1 MKLRLV
7 ALLILNVVSVNAIG
21 QVSVSMVQLLSDG
34 ETFNGASVEVF
45 GYMTSVGGAALY
57 LTRDHVGDTPSSVGL
72 KVTDEMAENFKK
84 CRSKYVRI
92 VGDLVFEDGAPYLEN
107 IRSIFDS
114 ENIVYC
120 HRE

>member
-7 ALLILNVVSVNAIG
+7 AILVLNAFSVSALG
-21 QVSVSMVQLLSDG
+21 QASISMVQLLSDG
-34 ETFNGASVEVF
+34 EKFNGAAVEVF

-72 KVTDEMAENFKK
+72 LVPDAMAESFMK
-84 CRSKYVRI
+84 CRNRYVRI
-92 VGDLVFEDGAPYLEN
+92 VGEVTLEGGVPYLEN
-107 IRSIFDS
+107 ISSIFDP
-114 ENIVYC
+114 ERVIFC